1 MMELFHNSSHI
12 PVALIREPNSA
23 MIFCLIDFEW
33 SLDFQLSLDFT
44 FIGVL
49 SEQNRGVQGPARWPI
64 VARDEF

>member
-23 MIFCLIDFEW
+23 MIFCFIDFEW

-44 FIGVL
+44 FIGLL
-49 SEQNRGVQGPARWPI
+49 SEKSRGVQGPAAGQLWPG
-64 VARDEF
+64 DEF